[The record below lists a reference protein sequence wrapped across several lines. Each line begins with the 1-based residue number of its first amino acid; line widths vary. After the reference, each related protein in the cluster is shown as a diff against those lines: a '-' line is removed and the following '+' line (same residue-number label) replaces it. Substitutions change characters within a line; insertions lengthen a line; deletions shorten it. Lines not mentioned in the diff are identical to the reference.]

1 MPDRLAMMVAGALP
15 GVSVTALCA
24 ELDISRQTYYRLKR
38 RYDVEG
44 PAGLAPRSRR
54 PHTSPGKTGLGMELE
69 ILRLRQELPVTR
81 GAAAIVAELERCG
94 HQPPAVATVHRI
106 LQAAGLVRPS
116 PQKRPRSSW
125 RRFTYPDPN
134 GCWQTDATE
143 WALADGTPVTILDVL
158 DDHSRVLVG
167 ALVGPVGSAAT
178 AALAVQA
185 FTAAAARWGLPARV
199 LSDNGSCFGGVD
211 KRGTF
216 PEVLAELG
224 VGLIHSSIRHPQ
236 TCGKIERFHQTLKQ
250 HLAALP
256 RAATVAE
263 LQQQIDT
270 FVDYYNHRRRH
281 SALTRATPAQAHATR
296 PPAIP
301 GPPYHP
307 HTGRVTVRTLTADLN
322 NALRYDRITIN
333 LGPGHAC
340 HRYTLINYGTR
351 LLILDTDQQPTR
363 ALTLIPGKRYYPAP
377 TDSLLSP
384 MS

>member
-24 ELDISRQTYYRLKR
+24 ELGISRQTYYRLKR
-38 RYDVEG
+38 RYDLEG

-54 PHTSPGKTGLGMELE
+54 PHTSPGKTGLAMELE
-69 ILRLRQELPVTR
+69 ILRLREELPVTR
-81 GAAAIVAELERCG
+81 GAAAIAAELDRRG
-94 HQPPAVATVHRI
+94 HPAPSPATVHRI
-106 LQAAGLVRPS
+106 LRVAGLVRPS

-143 WALADGTPVTILDVL
+143 WQLADTTPVTILDVL
-158 DDHSRVLVG
+158 DDHSRVLVA
-167 ALVGPVGSAAT
+167 ALVGPVGSQAT

-185 FTAAAARWGLPARV
+185 FTAAATRWGLPARV
-199 LSDNGSCFGGVD
+199 LSDNGACFGGVD

-216 PEVLAELG
+216 PTVLGELG

-256 RAATVAE
+256 HAATVAE
-263 LQQQIDT
+263 LQTQIDA
-270 FVDYYNHRRRH
+270 FVNYYNHRRRH
-281 SALTRATPAQAHATR
+281 SALSRATPAQAHAAR
-296 PPAIP
+296 PPVHP

-307 HTGRVTVRTLTADLN
+307 HTGRITVRTLTADIHG
-322 NALRYDRITIN
+322 ALPYDRITIK
-333 LGPGHAC
+333 LGRHTAG

-351 LLILDTDQQPTR
+351 LLVLDTNQHPVR
-363 ALTLIPGKRYYPAP
+363 ALTLTPGTRYYPAP
-377 TDSLLSP
+377 TNSLLSP

>member
-15 GVSVTALCA
+15 GVSVTALCT
-24 ELDISRQTYYRLKR
+24 ELGISRQTYYRLKR
-38 RYDVEG
+38 RYDLEG
-44 PAGLAPRSRR
+44 PAGLEPRSRR
-54 PHTSPGKTGLGMELE
+54 PHTSPHQTGLGMELE
-69 ILRLRQELPVTR
+69 ILRLRKELPVAR
-81 GAAAIVAELERCG
+81 GAAAIVAELRRCG
-94 HQPPAVATVHRI
+94 HRAPAPATVHRI
-106 LQAAGLVRPS
+106 LRAAGEVRPS

-143 WALADGTPVTILDVL
+143 WQLADGTPVTICDVL
-158 DDHSRVLVG
+158 DDHSRVVV
-167 ALVGPVGSAAT
+167 AAVVGPVGSAAT
-178 AALAVQA
+178 AALAVTA
-185 FTAAAARWGLPARV
+185 FTTAAARWGLPARV

-224 VGLIHSSIRHPQ
+224 VDLIHSSIRHPQ

-256 RAATVAE
+256 HATTVTE
-263 LQQQIDT
+263 LQQQIDA
-270 FVDYYNHRRRH
+270 FVDHYNHHRRH
-281 SALTRATPAQAHATR
+281 SALTHATPAQAHAAR
-296 PPAIP
+296 PPALP

-307 HTGRVTVRTLTADLN
+307 HTGRITVRTLTTDHTGR
-322 NALRYDRITIN
+322 LRYDRISIN
-333 LGPGHAC
+333 LGPDHAD
-340 HRYTLINYGTR
+340 HRHTLINYGTR
-351 LLILDTDQQPTR
+351 LLILDTNQHPVR